1 LKKWICR
8 NSYKDLVGFS
18 GLNCNEGGNVMSL
31 KTIFTFNALVAGIFA
46 VTALLIPNTMLSWY
60 AVGGN
65 SEIILMTRFFGCSLV
80 ALALLTF
87 FLRNAD
93 MSENIKAIVLALLIS
108 NVVGVIVALWGHMA
122 GIVNAFGWTTVII
135 YGLLTLGYLSVYM
148 KK

>member
-8 NSYKDLVGFS
+8 ISFLDLVGFG

-31 KTIFTFNALVAGIFA
+31 KTIFTFNAIVAGVFA
-46 VTALLIPNTMLSWY
+46 VVALLIPNTMLSWY
-60 AVGGN
+60 AVSGN

-80 ALALLTF
+80 ALALLTL
-87 FLRNAD
+87 FLRNTD
-93 MSENIKAIVLALLIS
+93 MSENIKAVVLALLIS
-108 NVVGVIVALWGHMA
+108 NVVGVIVALWGQMA

-135 YGLLTLGYLSVYM
+135 YGLLTIGYLSVYM